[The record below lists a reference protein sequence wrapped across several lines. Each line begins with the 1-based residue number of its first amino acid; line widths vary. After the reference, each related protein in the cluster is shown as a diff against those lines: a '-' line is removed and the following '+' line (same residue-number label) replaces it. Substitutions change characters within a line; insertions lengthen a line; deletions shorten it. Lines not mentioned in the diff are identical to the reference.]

1 MTPAGRPE
9 ETRSWKSTEGLS
21 ALITQDSRNLADASA
36 MAGID
41 WVHVLSL
48 ASLVLAIGAICI
60 LLFAM

>member
-1 MTPAGRPE
+1 
-9 ETRSWKSTEGLS
+9 
-21 ALITQDSRNLADASA
+21 

-41 WVHVLSL
+41 WVHMLSL

>member
-1 MTPAGRPE
+1 
-9 ETRSWKSTEGLS
+9 
-21 ALITQDSRNLADASA
+21 

-48 ASLVLAIGAICI
+48 ASLVLAIGEICI